1 MIDITHAIPIY
12 GHWRAYNDT
21 MEAYDQGDISAFMA
35 GSYLG
40 SLYAATTLHQIHMA
54 EKTGRV
60 SLFAINAVKRIR
72 SSPAAALM
80 TAPITLAALNMEQIK
95 SAPEEQQRS
104 LWRSFSQGLTGG
116 FGTGTWEY

>member
-1 MIDITHAIPIY
+1 MIDPTHAIPVY

-60 SLFAINAVKRIR
+60 SQFAINAVQRIR
-72 SSPAAALM
+72 TAPAVSVM
-80 TAPITLAALNMEQIK
+80 TAPITLAALNIEQIQK
-95 SAPEEQQRS
+95 APQEKQRS

-116 FGTGTWEY
+116 FGTGTWQY